1 MNVFA
6 VTVDARNHG
15 DSPHTPEMTYSLMA
29 ADLAKLVRWVICLI
43 CLMILPKNIFLNLF
57 PVSWIWAV

>member
-1 MNVFA
+1 MNVSV

-29 ADLAKLVRWVICLI
+29 ADLAKLVRWVHLS
-43 CLMILPKNIFLNLF
+43 
-57 PVSWIWAV
+57 VV